1 MELIDWKR
9 NESMY
14 EEILEFSKLIG
25 KLKRIERTGWVTW
38 ANVENP
44 ESVAEH
50 IFRTAVLGLVIAD
63 MKKLDTEKVVRMCLL
78 HDLPEAIIGDWDP
91 IAKKKLG
98 IEKWKAKEKEALEK
112 ILLLLPENLREK
124 YQETWNEFEEGKTNE
139 AKIVKQLDRLEM
151 IIQASEY
158 LEEGY
163 KEEDLKEFFDWHVKE
178 FTDENLKKIFDLVNK
193 KRLKYKS
200 DKK

>member
-1 MELIDWKR
+1 MI
-9 NESMY
+9 

-25 KLKRIERTGWVTW
+25 KLKKIERTGWVTW
-38 ANVENP
+38 ANVQNP

-50 IFRTAVLGLVIAD
+50 TFRTAVLGLIIAD
-63 MKKLDTEKVVRMCLL
+63 IKKLDAEKVVRMCLI

-98 IEKWKAKEKEALEK
+98 IDRWKAREKEAVERM
-112 ILLLLPENLREK
+112 IGMLPESARKK
-124 YQETWNEFEEGKTNE
+124 YRDTWDEFEGMKTKE

-151 IIQASEY
+151 IIQALEY

-163 KEEDLKEFFDWHVKE
+163 KEEVLKEFFDWHAKD
-178 FTDENLKKIFDLVNK
+178 FTDEDLKKIFDLINK
-193 KRLKYKS
+193 ERLKNRG
-200 DKK
+200 

>member
-1 MELIDWKR
+1 MLK
-9 NESMY
+9 
-14 EEILEFSKLIG
+14 EILEFSKLIG
-25 KLKRIERTGWVTW
+25 KLKKIERTGWVTW
-38 ANVENP
+38 ANIQNP

-50 IFRTAVLGLVIAD
+50 IFRTAVLGLIVAD
-63 MKKLDTEKVVRMCLL
+63 MKKLDTEKVVRMCLI

-98 IEKWKAKEKEALEK
+98 IEKWKAKEKEAVNKLFA
-112 ILLLLPENLREK
+112 LLPQDIRDK
-124 YQETWNEFEEGKTNE
+124 YVEAWREFEEVNTEE

-178 FTDENLKKIFDLVNK
+178 FTDADLKKIFELINK
-193 KRLKYKS
+193 ERLKYKINE
-200 DKK
+200 